1 MIQEVVG
8 AKVYGTWMDML
19 KRLVPHGRT
28 HRLSVVV
35 ASMLQYAQG
44 IAYEKAGSNNKAK
57 QLSAIFEEA
66 NESDMDEGNEGL
78 LVLIES
84 LLTDA
89 GVKYKRTSSR
99 GQSYSIAEE
108 AVQEF
113 LRWEDMPWEG

>member
-1 MIQEVVG
+1 MLQAVVG

-19 KRLVPHGRT
+19 KRLVPNGRT
-28 HRLSVVV
+28 NRLSVVV
-35 ASMLQYAQG
+35 AGMLQYAQDL
-44 IAYEKAGSNNKAK
+44 AHEKAESNSKAK

-66 NESDMDEGNEGL
+66 HEQSMDGDTKEL
-78 LVLIES
+78 LALAEL

-89 GVKYKRTSSR
+89 GVRYKRTSSR
-99 GQSYSIAEE
+99 GQNYSIAEE